1 MASSSLFSVVA
12 KRLEGKVALI
22 TGGAGGIGSCT
33 AKLFCQHG
41 AKVMI
46 ADIQDDLGHSI
57 CKDLGPTHASYI
69 HCDVTNEMDFQNAV
83 DKSVAKHGKLDIM
96 FNNAGIIG
104 TKKPSI
110 LEDDKAEF
118 ENILRVNVL
127 GPFLGTKHAARVMI
141 PARRGSIINTA
152 SVSSAIAAVTAH
164 DYTCSKHAVVGLT
177 KNTAVELGKF
187 GIRVNSISPYI
198 VPTAMPR
205 KFYNLKED
213 DPLDDVYSNLK
224 GVTLKPEDVA
234 EAALYLASDESK
246 YVSGLNLIID
256 GGFSIVNQGVSI
268 FDE

>member
-1 MASSSLFSVVA
+1 MASSPHSSVVA
-12 KRLEGKVALI
+12 KRLEGKVAII

-41 AKVMI
+41 AKVML

-57 CKDLGPTHASYI
+57 CNDIGPSNATYI
-69 HCDVTNEMDFQNAV
+69 HCDVTNEMDVQNAI
-83 DKSVAKHGKLDIM
+83 DATVAKYGKLDIM

-110 LEDDKAEF
+110 LEDDTAQF
-118 ENILRVNVL
+118 ENILRVNIL

-141 PARRGSIINTA
+141 PACKGSIINTA
-152 SVSSAIAAVTAH
+152 SVSSVTAAVTAH
-164 DYTCSKHAVVGLT
+164 DYTCSKHAIVGLT
-177 KNTAVELGKF
+177 KNTAAELGQY
-187 GIRVNSISPYI
+187 GIRVNSVSPYI

-213 DPLDDVYSNLK
+213 DPLGDVYSNLK
-224 GVTLKPEDVA
+224 GATLKAQDVA
-234 EAALYLASDESK
+234 EAVLYLASDESK
-246 YVSGLNLIID
+246 YVSGHNLVID
-256 GGFSIVNQGVSI
+256 GGFSILNKGVNI